1 MTATV
6 KRSITAFTDACPN
19 LRHFDK
25 DQFMFPCSDSNID
38 TAELKKLESKHANR
52 SKLFPNSTNL
62 NQALSFAQRPVLHI
76 CHILIIMGDRKRG
89 RKDLGPP
96 PRWLYCPRK
105 GALIVD
111 KFIAFKT
118 PLDDS
123 YNSQVPEECTFT
135 PAMLVSLLQSQ
146 KVRLGLWIDLTN
158 TTRFYSKEEI
168 EERNIK
174 YVKLQCRGHGE
185 CPSEEQTNTFIA
197 ICQKF
202 ISKSPLEVIGVHCT
216 HGFNRT
222 GFLIVAYLIES
233 LSWSVEAAVT
243 YFSQARPPGIY
254 KADYLKELFRRY
266 GDVNDAFP
274 APPLPEWCNE
284 DDDVDDD
291 GKFVN
296 EGKGGKDRPP
306 AKKRKEF
313 HRKNPVFMEGVPGVS
328 TISELAHISRIQRK
342 CQDMCGWKGS
352 GFPGSQPVSMD
363 INNLK
368 FLHSKPYKVSWKA
381 DGTRYMMLIDGE
393 NEIYFIDRDN
403 SIFKVDGLRFPRR
416 KEPEEHLANTLLD
429 GEMIIDKVDGKDV
442 PRYLAYDIVKF
453 ESQDV
458 GQTDFERRLLCIAKE
473 IIKPRRDAMMNGKI
487 DRMKEPFSVRAK
499 DFWDVTSAKQILG
512 EKFRREMSHEVD
524 GLIFQPVPDPY
535 VTGRCPD
542 VLKWKPP
549 ELNSVDFKLVIQ
561 QRTGIGLL
569 PTKVGLLYVGGMSE
583 PFAEIKINK
592 ALRAMDKKIIECK
605 YENNQW
611 VFMRERTD
619 KSFPNAYKTAMGV
632 CESIRNP
639 VTTDLLFHHIDCYRW
654 RPPKK

>member
-1 MTATV
+1 MCMCECRTV
-6 KRSITAFTDACPN
+6 YGD
-19 LRHFDK
+19 
-25 DQFMFPCSDSNID
+25 
-38 TAELKKLESKHANR
+38 ESK
-52 SKLFPNSTNL
+52 
-62 NQALSFAQRPVLHI
+62 I
-76 CHILIIMGDRKRG
+76 CHIIKIMGDRKRT

-96 PRWLYCPRK
+96 PRWLNCPRK
-105 GALIVD
+105 GTLIVD

-118 PLDDS
+118 PLDES

-135 PAMLVSLLQSQ
+135 PSMFISHLQSH
-146 KVRLGLWIDLTN
+146 KRLFCTKQELSSRGISPLPALRIEHYRYCIEADGIGLGGK
-158 TTRFYSKEEI
+158 R
-168 EERNIK
+168 
-174 YVKLQCRGHGE
+174 HGE
-185 CPSEEQTNTFIA
+185 CPSVEQTNTFIE

-202 ISKSPLEVIGVHCT
+202 ISKSPLETIGVHCT

-233 LSWSVEAAVT
+233 LSWSVEAAISC
-243 YFSQARPPGIY
+243 FRESRPPGIY
-254 KADYLKELFRRY
+254 KADYLQELFRRY
-266 GDVNDAFP
+266 GDVSDAFP
-274 APPLPEWCNE
+274 APPLPGWCKE
-284 DDDVDDD
+284 DVDVDDD
-291 GKFVN
+291 GNFIN
-296 EGKGGKDRPP
+296 EDRGGKDRPS

-313 HRKNPVFMEGVPGVS
+313 HKKNPVFMEGVPGVL
-328 TISELAHISRIQRK
+328 TISELSHISRIQRK
-342 CQDMCGWKGS
+342 CQEMCGWKGS

-368 FLHSKPYKVSWKA
+368 FLAAKPYKVSWKA

-393 NEIYFIDRDN
+393 DEIYFIDRDN

-416 KEPEEHLANTLLD
+416 KEPDEHLANTLLD

-442 PRYLAYDIVKF
+442 PRYLAYDIIKF

-458 GQTDFERRLLCIAKE
+458 GQTDFERRLLCISKE

-535 VTGRCPD
+535 VCGRCPD

-549 ELNSVDFKLVIQ
+549 ELNSVDFKLVIKHK
-561 QRTGIGLL
+561 TGEGLL
-569 PTKVGLLYVGGMSE
+569 PTKIGLLYVGGMSE
-583 PFAEIKINK
+583 PFGEIKTTR
-592 ALRAMDKKIIECK
+592 ALREMDKKIIECK
-605 YENNQW
+605 FENNQW

-619 KSFPNAYKTAMGV
+619 KSFPNAYKTAVGV